1 MKSLYLVRHAK
12 SDWSTPGQKD
22 EDRGL
27 MGKGIKKTMLII
39 EYLKQKSVLPDLI
52 VTSPALRAESTA
64 KLIAEGLGYPEE
76 KIEKEKIIYRG
87 DSDDILDF
95 IFETSDSLNSLMVI
109 GHNPTF
115 TNLANRFLD
124 EILEWMPTTG
134 VVCINFDTD
143 KWNDIRKC
151 TRETGFVV
159 FPKMLS

>member
-64 KLIAEGLGYPEE
+64 KLIADGLGYPEE

-95 IFETSDSLNSLMVI
+95 IFETSDSFNSLMVI

-143 KWNDIRKC
+143 KWSDIRKC
-151 TRETGFVV
+151 KRETGFVV
-159 FPKMLS
+159 FPKMLN